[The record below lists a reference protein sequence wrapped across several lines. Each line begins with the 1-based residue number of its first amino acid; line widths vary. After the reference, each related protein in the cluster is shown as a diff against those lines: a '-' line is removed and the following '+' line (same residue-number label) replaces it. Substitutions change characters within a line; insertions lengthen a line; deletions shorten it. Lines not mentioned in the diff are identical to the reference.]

1 MNNSVIAA
9 FISATLPFYY
19 RPFSAVKN
27 SSFFSTFV
35 KA

>member
-1 MNNSVIAA
+1 MNNSVIA
-9 FISATLPFYY
+9 FISATLSFYY